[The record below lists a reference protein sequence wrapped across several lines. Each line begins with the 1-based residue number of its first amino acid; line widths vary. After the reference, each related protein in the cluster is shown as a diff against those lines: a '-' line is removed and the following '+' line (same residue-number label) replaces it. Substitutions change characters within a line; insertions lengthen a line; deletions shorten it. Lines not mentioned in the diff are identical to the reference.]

1 MMMPYVLLLALTF
14 CEFTI
19 SATPEMPTETNLVQ
33 TTNQNFIPVDGSSL
47 KSKMDSAAR
56 LGRSNARNG
65 RFWIAYGFNVKPG
78 VTLGGNYRTINN
90 DRKDAEGK
98 ADKEGKRRPSREQEP
113 ETRNAAV
120 FLQRDAANDNLAKIE
135 LYDLDRPNEYGGYPV
150 YWLGRISNDESLNF
164 LRELVDRETS
174 QKFGE
179 QAIAALAMHNDG
191 RVGQLLEGIVRDV
204 KAENIRKSAVFWLGQ
219 TEGET
224 SFLADLVR
232 NDQESVEIRKQGAFA
247 IGVSSDAGALTT
259 LQGLFPQ
266 VTNREVK
273 KQIVFAAS
281 VNKNSDS
288 AVDFLINVAGKD
300 TDREVRKQAI
310 FWLGQKAGQRALE
323 VLGNTVEQ
331 NDEDTEVQKQAV
343 FAISQR
349 KKDESVPM
357 LIKIAKTHQKGEVRK
372 QALFWLGQIDD
383 ERALE
388 LFREILSK

>member
-1 MMMPYVLLLALTF
+1 MMMTYVLLLALTI
-14 CEFTI
+14 CDLTI
-19 SATPEMPTETNLVQ
+19 SATSEMPKETNSVQ
-33 TTNQNFIPVDGSSL
+33 TTNQNFIQVDGSSL
-47 KSKMDSAAR
+47 KSKMDSAVR

-65 RFWIAYGFNVKPG
+65 RFWVAYGFNVKPG
-78 VTLGGNYRTINN
+78 VTLGGNYRVSKN
-90 DRKDAEGK
+90 DHQDFEGK
-98 ADKEGKRRPSREQEP
+98 EGGRKNYSKEP

-120 FLQRDAANDNLAKIE
+120 FLQRDAANDNIAKIE
-135 LYDLDRPNEYGGYPV
+135 MYDLDRPNDYGGYQV
-150 YWLGRISNDESLNF
+150 YWLGSISNDESLSF
-164 LRELVDRETS
+164 LRELVVSETS
-174 QKFGE
+174 QKVGE
-179 QAIAALAMHNDG
+179 HAIAALAMHNDG

-204 KAENIRKSAVFWLGQ
+204 KAEEIRKSAVFWLGQ
-219 TEGET
+219 TEGKT
-224 SFLADLVR
+224 GFLADLVR
-232 NDQESVEIRKQGAFA
+232 NEQESVEIRKQGAFA
-247 IGVSSDAGALTT
+247 IGVSSDAGALVA

-281 VNKNSDS
+281 INKNTDS

-310 FWLGQKAGQRALE
+310 FWMGQKAGQRTLE

-349 KKDESVPM
+349 SKDEAVPI
-357 LIKIAKTHQKGEVRK
+357 LIKIAKTHQKAEVRK

-383 ERALE
+383 ARALE
-388 LFREILSK
+388 LFKEILSK

>member
-1 MMMPYVLLLALTF
+1 MMMPYVLLLALTL

-19 SATPEMPTETNLVQ
+19 SATPEMPEETNSVQ
-33 TTNQNFIPVDGSSL
+33 TTNQNFIQVDGSSL
-47 KSKMDSAAR
+47 KSKMDSAVR

-98 ADKEGKRRPSREQEP
+98 EGKEGKRRPSREKEP

-150 YWLGRISNDESLNF
+150 YWLGRISNDESLSF
-164 LRELVDRETS
+164 LRELVERETS
-174 QKFGE
+174 QKIGE
-179 QAIAALAMHNDG
+179 QTIAALAMHNDG

-224 SFLADLVR
+224 NFLADLVR

-266 VTNREVK
+266 VTNSEVK

-323 VLGNTVEQ
+323 VLGSTVEQ

-383 ERALE
+383 ERAVE